1 MQQQDENSNEPTSG
15 PSCHSDP
22 SNIKFHDILKTYHND
37 LLTAYYTRIGFKNY
51 SRFSLTDFHFSVNF
65 NFHEDYEN
73 IYLLTTLNEVLEAFT
88 AMLREIKEQ
97 FDGDLDR
104 IIYIILTL
112 FEARVGQFVP
122 HHHTLVCSFHRIRA
136 RLI

>member
-1 MQQQDENSNEPTSG
+1 MQQERENSNEHTAG
-15 PSCHSDP
+15 PSRSQNDP
-22 SNIKFHDILKTYHND
+22 SNIKFGDVLKTYHND

-122 HHHTLVCSFHRIRA
+122 QHHTSICHF
-136 RLI
+136 